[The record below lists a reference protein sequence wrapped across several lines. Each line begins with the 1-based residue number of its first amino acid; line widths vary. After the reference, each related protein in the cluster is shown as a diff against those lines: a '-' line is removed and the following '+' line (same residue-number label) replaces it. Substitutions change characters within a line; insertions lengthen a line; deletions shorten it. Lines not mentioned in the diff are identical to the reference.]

1 MKLILFVIL
10 LLSSLVSAQEAN
22 NYIRI
27 DGVISANAGYYP
39 LGVGFALG
47 RQSLHDKFFYKIEGS
62 IGYTPKYE
70 TGNGTTYRGVGEFRI
85 RRNNLLIGGGV
96 TSSYLATSAWSKG
109 AVRPKVGVGF
119 LTNISDVPSRIF
131 IDYVHNGTDTTNH
144 VRGLDMRLE
153 MPMNEKWGVLFAVTP
168 FSYHPTNRPE
178 LGRSWAIT
186 ETLGISFRF

>member
-1 MKLILFVIL
+1 MKLILFL
-10 LLSSLVSAQEAN
+10 LLFLTSFAAAQEAT
-22 NYIRI
+22 NYVRV

-39 LGVGFALG
+39 IGVGVAIG
-47 RQSLHDKFFYKIEGS
+47 RQSLHDKFFYRIEGS

-85 RRNNLLIGGGV
+85 RKNNFLVGGGV

-119 LTNISDVPSRIF
+119 LTEIADVPSRVF
-131 IDYVHNGTDTTNH
+131 VDYVHNGTDITNH
-144 VRGLDMRLE
+144 VRGLDLRVE
-153 MPMNEKWGVLFAVTP
+153 MPMAEKWGVLFSVTP

-178 LGRSWAIT
+178 LGRRWAIT
-186 ETLGISFRF
+186 ETLGISFKF